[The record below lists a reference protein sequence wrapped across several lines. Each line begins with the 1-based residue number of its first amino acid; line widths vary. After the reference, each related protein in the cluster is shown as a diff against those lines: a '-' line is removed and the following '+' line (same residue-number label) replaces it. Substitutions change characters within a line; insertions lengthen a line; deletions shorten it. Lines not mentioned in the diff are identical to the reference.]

1 MAKVIDEKYDISGM
15 SCAAC
20 ANHVEKA
27 VKGVKGVTDVNV
39 NLLTN
44 SMLVSYESPAN
55 PSFIV
60 EAVATAGYGASLHQK
75 EAQKQSKINDDD
87 RFKDHETPKLLK
99 TLIAS
104 LILLIPLF
112 YIGMGYMLDWPLG
125 AFGENPFYVGLT
137 EMLLSLSIMLINYRF
152 FVSGVK
158 SVLHR
163 SPNMDT
169 LVMLGAGISW
179 LYSVA
184 ILFLMGRDALN
195 MDMNALMK
203 DSMNLSFETSGMV
216 PALITVGKTLES
228 YSKGKTTNALKGLFD
243 LAPKEAHLLVD
254 GSEQTV
260 LANSLKQ
267 GDLFLVKP
275 GESFPADGIVIEGES
290 AVDESPLTGE
300 SLPVDKKKGDKI
312 STASINQNGALICKA
327 THVGEETSL
336 NQIIKMVE
344 NASSTKTKISE
355 ITDRVAGIF
364 VPIVLCFSLITF
376 IFWMCLGKGFVNQLG
391 DTTLLSYSL
400 ERAISILVISCPCA
414 LGLATPVAIMAG
426 SGLGA
431 RNGILFKNA
440 STLEN
445 TGKIDFIV
453 LDKTGTVTEGK
464 PRVTDVLPKGGINE
478 EEFLII
484 ASSIESNSSHPLAK
498 AIASEAKERN
508 LSTIHVD
515 SFENLVGN
523 GIKASIGKDN
533 YLAGSF
539 SFFMK
544 NKIIGESEQKEAS
557 SLANDGKTPLFFAK
571 NGYFIGIIAVSDTIK
586 KDSAKAVKELIR
598 LGITPIMLTGDN
610 EKTAK
615 AIAKEAGIDI
625 VVANC
630 LPLDKQNT
638 IKELKQ
644 YGKVA
649 MVGDGINDAVALSE
663 ADVGIAIGA
672 GSDIAI
678 DSSNLVLMKS
688 SLLDAVAAIRISKA
702 TYRNIK
708 ENLFWAF
715 FYNLVMIPIAAGAF
729 SALGLAKLRPWMGAA
744 AMSLSS
750 VTVVLNALRLNL
762 FHAYK
767 ETRKIQLRKKLA
779 PQFSISNSIQEENEE
794 MTMKI
799 HVEGMMCEHCVKHVK
814 EAIEKIDGVK
824 EAKVSLTEKNA
835 LVTITKD
842 VPTASILQAITG
854 AGYKASE
861 YK

>member
-1 MAKVIDEKYDISGM
+1 MAKIIDEKYDVTGM
-15 SCAAC
+15 SCTSC
-20 ANHVEKA
+20 VNHVEKA
-27 VKGVKGVTDVNV
+27 VKSVKGVTSVTV

-44 SMLVSYESPAN
+44 SMLVSYEDPAN
-55 PSFIV
+55 PLAITKAV
-60 EAVATAGYGASLHQK
+60 EDAGYSALQNNEGES
-75 EAQKQSKINDDD
+75 KQNQENQGN
-87 RFKDHETPKLLK
+87 RFLDHETPKLLK
-99 TLIAS
+99 TLVAS
-104 LILLIPLF
+104 LLLLLPLF

-152 FVSGVK
+152 FVSGAK
-158 SVLHR
+158 SAFHR

-216 PALITVGKTLES
+216 PALITVGKTFES

-243 LAPKEAHLLVD
+243 LAPKEAHLLID
-254 GSEQTV
+254 GSEQMV

-267 GDLFLVKP
+267 GDVFLVKP
-275 GESFPADGIVIEGES
+275 GESFPADGLVLEGES

-300 SLPVDKKKGDKI
+300 SLPVDKKKGDKV
-312 STASINQNGALICKA
+312 STASINQNGALVCRA

-376 IFWMCLGKGFVNQLG
+376 IFWMCLGKGFVDQLG

-414 LGLATPVAIMAG
+414 LGLATPVAIMVG

-431 RNGILFKNA
+431 RNGILFKTA

-464 PRVTDVLPKGGINE
+464 PKVTNILPKEGINE
-478 EEFLII
+478 EDFLII
-484 ASSIESNSSHPLAK
+484 AASIESNSSHPLAK
-498 AIASEAKERN
+498 AITDEAKERN

-523 GIKASIGKDN
+523 GIKANIGKDN

-539 SFFMK
+539 PFFLK
-544 NKIIGESEQKEAS
+544 SKIIGEDKQKEAE
-557 SLANDGKTPLFFAK
+557 SLANDGKTPLLFAK
-571 NGYFIGIIAVSDTIK
+571 NGCFIGIIAVSDTIK
-586 KDSAKAVKELIR
+586 KDSAKAIKELIH

-615 AIAKEAGIDI
+615 AIAKEAGVEA

-630 LPLDKQNT
+630 LPIDKQNT

-663 ADVGIAIGA
+663 ADIGIAIGA

-729 SALGLAKLRPWMGAA
+729 SMLGLAKLRPWMGAA

-762 FHAYK
+762 FHPYR
-767 ETRKIQLRKKLA
+767 ETRKTQLRKKLP
-779 PQFSISNSIQEENEE
+779 PQFSIPNSIQEENKE

-814 EAIEKIDGVK
+814 EALEKVDGVK
-824 EAKVSLTEKNA
+824 EAKVSLVEKSA
-835 LVTITKD
+835 IITIMKD
-842 VPTASILQAITG
+842 VPITSILQAIND